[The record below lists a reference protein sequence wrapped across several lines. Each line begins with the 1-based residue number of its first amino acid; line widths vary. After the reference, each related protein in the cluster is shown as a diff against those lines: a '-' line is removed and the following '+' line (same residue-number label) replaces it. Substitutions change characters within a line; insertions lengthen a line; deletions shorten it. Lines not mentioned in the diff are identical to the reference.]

1 MTNNYEESFDQ
12 AKSVDNASTKSS
24 IKNPTINDKTAKIQN
39 VHFVRSREPIPEVIS
54 DSVRLKHQ
62 QSRKTFPE
70 LNLSEGEY
78 VIMNIKRHSIGL
90 IIPTI
95 LGFFLIFFSLVVFVN
110 VDLLTGPVKVN
121 SVSLSSSD
129 LVLPL
134 FLFAGLILLANYVI
148 FYVYSKNQ
156 LFLTNESLI
165 QHIQISLFSKKER
178 VISLMDIEDISFSQH
193 GLIQTVFN
201 FGSMRLSTEGEGS
214 TYSFDYT
221 PDPKETVSNLSD
233 AIESFKYGRAINQD
247 KR

>member
-1 MTNNYEESFDQ
+1 MANNHKEPSAQVKPGDGMGTES
-12 AKSVDNASTKSS
+12 SS
-24 IKNPTINDKTAKIQN
+24 NKTVTEDKRANIQN

-62 QSRKTFPE
+62 QSKKTFPE

-78 VIMNIKRHSIGL
+78 VIMNIKRHPVGL
-90 IIPTI
+90 VVPAI
-95 LGFFLIFFSLVVFVN
+95 LGFFLIILSLLFFIN
-110 VDLLTGPVKVN
+110 VDPLVDPIKFT

-129 LVLPL
+129 LILPM
-134 FLFAGLILLANYVI
+134 FLFAGLILLANYII

-193 GLIQTVFN
+193 GLAQTVFN
-201 FGSMRLSTEGEGS
+201 FGSIRLSTEGEGS
-214 TYSFDYT
+214 TYSFNYT
-221 PDPKETVSNLSD
+221 PDPKETVSNLSN